1 MTVMSIRT
9 VTEGGEMDAKTFSG
23 RKPSCDQIIDILPD
37 PFVVIDADYRIIAAN
52 RSYRKRYG
60 IKSEELIGRHCYEV
74 SHHAQAPCHHYGEH
88 CPMETVFGSKQTT
101 QVMHVHFNADARPEY
116 VQIQATPLLD
126 EDGEVLYMGEFIY
139 PVNGTEHDDLLV
151 GRSRPILRMTSLL
164 QRVAP
169 TPTTVLLTGES
180 GAGKECVA
188 KYLHQ
193 YSSRPKGPFVIVDC
207 GTLGENLIENEL
219 FGSEKGAYTGS
230 TTRKKGL
237 FEAAHGG
244 TLLIDEVCELPLAL
258 QTKLLRV
265 LETGMIRRIGGT
277 DYHKVDVRVVAA
289 TNRDIQ
295 EMVDRGEFRQ
305 DLYYRLSAFPVHV
318 PPLREHKSDIPAIA
332 EHFLGR
338 IEDGDRHIPLAP
350 EVIEVLL
357 AYDYPGNIRELR
369 NIVERAVILAGDGP
383 IGPEHLVFEH
393 GEPCRQNGETRSG
406 STTPPAQTLLAGGRQ
421 RVDDA
426 ALLAALEETGGHR
439 AEAARLLGISERT
452 LYRHVRRL
460 RGG

>member
-1 MTVMSIRT
+1 
-9 VTEGGEMDAKTFSG
+9 MDAKTFTG

-60 IKSEELIGRHCYEV
+60 IQAEQLIGRHCYEV

-101 QVMHVHFNADARPEY
+101 QVMHVHFNADDRPEY

-139 PVNGTEHDDLLV
+139 PVNTPEQDDLLV

-169 TPTTVLLTGES
+169 TLTTVLLTGES

-193 YSSRPKGPFVIVDC
+193 YSNRPKGPFVIVDC

-230 TTRKKGL
+230 TARKKGL

-295 EMVDRGEFRQ
+295 QMVDRGEFRQ

-393 GEPCRQNGETRSG
+393 GEPCRLNGEARS
-406 STTPPAQTLLAGGRQ
+406 TPSIPATASQLAGARQ

-426 ALLAALEETGGHR
+426 AVLAALEETGGHR
-439 AEAARLLGISERT
+439 ARAAQLLGISERT

-460 RGG
+460 RNG

>member
-1 MTVMSIRT
+1 
-9 VTEGGEMDAKTFSG
+9 
-23 RKPSCDQIIDILPD
+23 
-37 PFVVIDADYRIIAAN
+37 
-52 RSYRKRYG
+52 
-60 IKSEELIGRHCYEV
+60 
-74 SHHAQAPCHHYGEH
+74 
-88 CPMETVFGSKQTT
+88 METVFGSKQTT
-101 QVMHVHFNADARPEY
+101 QVMHVHFNADDRPEY

-126 EDGEVLYMGEFIY
+126 DQGEVLYMGEFIY
-139 PVNGTEHDDLLV
+139 PVNTPEKDDLLV
-151 GRSRPILRMTSLL
+151 GRSRTILRMTSLL

-169 TPTTVLLTGES
+169 TMTTVLLTGES

-193 YSSRPKGPFVIVDC
+193 YSSRPKEPFIIVDC

-230 TTRKKGL
+230 TMLKKGL

-265 LETGMIRRIGGT
+265 LETGAIRRIGGT
-277 DYHKVDVRVVAA
+277 NYHKIDVRVIAA

-295 EMVDRGEFRQ
+295 QMVDCGEFRQ

-318 PPLREHKSDIPAIA
+318 PPLRERKSDIPAIA

-338 IEDGDRHIPLAP
+338 SEDGDRHLPLPP
-350 EVIEVLL
+350 EVIEALL
-357 AYDYPGNIRELR
+357 AHDYPGNIRELR
-369 NIVERAVILAGDGP
+369 NIIERAAILAADSP
-383 IGPEHLVFEH
+383 IGPEHLVLESGKGRGHNGGWSPSPELGRATGH
-393 GEPCRQNGETRSG
+393 G
-406 STTPPAQTLLAGGRQ
+406 LASAR
-421 RVDDA
+421 RRIDDTA
-426 ALLAALEETGGHR
+426 VLAALEETGGHR
-439 AEAARLLGISERT
+439 ARAARLLGVSERT

-460 RGG
+460 RAEET

>member
-1 MTVMSIRT
+1 
-9 VTEGGEMDAKTFSG
+9 MDAKTITG
-23 RKPSCDQIIDILPD
+23 LKPSCDQIIDILPD

-60 IKSEELIGRHCYEV
+60 IKSDALIGRHCYEV

-101 QVMHVHFNADARPEY
+101 QVMHVHFNADDRPEY
-116 VQIQATPLLD
+116 VQIQATPLLGD
-126 EDGEVLYMGEFIY
+126 DGEVLYMGEFIY
-139 PVNGTEHDDLLV
+139 PVNTPEQDDLLV

-169 TPTTVLLTGES
+169 TMTTVLLTGES

-193 YSSRPKGPFVIVDC
+193 YSSRPKGPFIIVDC

-265 LETGMIRRIGGT
+265 LETGTIRPIGGT
-277 DYHKVDVRVVAA
+277 AYQKIDVRVIAA

-295 EMVDRGEFRQ
+295 QMVDRGDFRQ

-318 PPLREHKSDIPAIA
+318 PPLRERKSDIPAIA

-338 IEDGDRHIPLAP
+338 IEDGDRHLPLAP
-350 EVIEVLL
+350 EVIEALL
-357 AYDYPGNIRELR
+357 AHDYPGNIRELR
-369 NIVERAVILAGDGP
+369 NMIERAAILAADGP
-383 IGPEHLVFEH
+383 IGPEHMVFE
-393 GEPCRQNGETRSG
+393 NGEGNGIHGDWPSSQPGR
-406 STTPPAQTLLAGGRQ
+406 PASHALISARR
-421 RVDDA
+421 RVDDSA
-426 ALLAALEETGGHR
+426 VLAALEETDGHR
-439 AEAARLLGISERT
+439 ANAARLLGISERT

-460 RGG
+460 RAGNG

>member
-1 MTVMSIRT
+1 
-9 VTEGGEMDAKTFSG
+9 MDAKTIMG
-23 RKPSCDQIIDILPD
+23 VKPSCDQIIDILPD

-60 IKSEELIGRHCYEV
+60 IEADALIGRHCYEV
-74 SHHAQAPCHHYGEH
+74 SHHAQAPCHNYGEH

-101 QVMHVHFNADARPEY
+101 QVMHVHFNADDRPEY
-116 VQIQATPLLD
+116 VQIQATPLFD
-126 EDGEVLYMGEFIY
+126 DQGEVLYMGEFIY
-139 PVNGTEHDDLLV
+139 PVNTPEKDDLLV
-151 GRSRPILRMTSLL
+151 GRSRTILHMTSLL

-169 TPTTVLLTGES
+169 TMTTVLLTGES

-193 YSSRPKGPFVIVDC
+193 YSNQAKGPFIIVDC

-230 TTRKKGL
+230 TMLKKGL

-265 LETGMIRRIGGT
+265 LETGAIRRIGGT
-277 DYHKVDVRVVAA
+277 DYHKIDVRVIAA

-295 EMVDRGEFRQ
+295 QMVECGEFRQ

-318 PPLREHKSDIPAIA
+318 PPLRERKSDIPAIA

-338 IEDGDRHIPLAP
+338 IEDGDRHLPLAP
-350 EVIEVLL
+350 EVIEALL
-357 AYDYPGNIRELR
+357 AHDYPGNIRELR
-369 NIVERAVILAGDGP
+369 NIIERAAILAADGS
-383 IGPEHLVFEH
+383 IGPEHLVLEGGKDRGQH
-393 GEPCRQNGETRSG
+393 GGWSPLPEVGRATGHG
-406 STTPPAQTLLAGGRQ
+406 LASAR
-421 RVDDA
+421 RRIDDTA
-426 ALLAALEETGGHR
+426 VLTALEETGGHR
-439 AEAARLLGISERT
+439 ARAARLLGVSERT

-460 RGG
+460 RAEET

>member
-1 MTVMSIRT
+1 V
-9 VTEGGEMDAKTFSG
+9 DAKTIMG
-23 RKPSCDQIIDILPD
+23 GKPSCDQIIDILPD

-60 IKSEELIGRHCYEV
+60 IEADALIGRHCYEV
-74 SHHAQAPCHHYGEH
+74 SHHAQAPCHNYGEH

-101 QVMHVHFNADARPEY
+101 QVMHVHFNADDRPEY

-126 EDGEVLYMGEFIY
+126 DQGEVLYMGEFIY
-139 PVNGTEHDDLLV
+139 PVNTPEKDDLLV
-151 GRSRPILRMTSLL
+151 GRSRTILRMTSLL

-169 TPTTVLLTGES
+169 TMTTVLLTGES

-193 YSSRPKGPFVIVDC
+193 YSSRPKGPFIIVDC

-230 TTRKKGL
+230 TMLKKGL

-265 LETGMIRRIGGT
+265 LETGAIRRIGGT
-277 DYHKVDVRVVAA
+277 DYHKIDVRVIAA

-295 EMVDRGEFRQ
+295 QMVDCGEFRQ

-318 PPLREHKSDIPAIA
+318 PPLRERKSDIPAIA

-338 IEDGDRHIPLAP
+338 SEDGDRHLPLPP
-350 EVIEVLL
+350 EVIEALL
-357 AYDYPGNIRELR
+357 AHDYPGNIRELR
-369 NIVERAVILAGDGP
+369 NIIERAVILAADGP
-383 IGPEHLVFEH
+383 IGPEHLVLESGKGRGHH
-393 GEPCRQNGETRSG
+393 GGWSPSPELGCATGHG
-406 STTPPAQTLLAGGRQ
+406 LASAR
-421 RVDDA
+421 RRIDDTA
-426 ALLAALEETGGHR
+426 VLTALEETGGHR
-439 AEAARLLGISERT
+439 ARAAHLLGVSERT

-460 RGG
+460 RAEET